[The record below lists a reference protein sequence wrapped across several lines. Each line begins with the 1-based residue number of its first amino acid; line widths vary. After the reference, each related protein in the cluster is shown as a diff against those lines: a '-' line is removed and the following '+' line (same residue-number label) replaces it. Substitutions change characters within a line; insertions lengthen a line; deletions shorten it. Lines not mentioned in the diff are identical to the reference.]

1 MRKIIIFG
9 CLMLCRLMVQADTY
23 SMLEISG
30 GGGWSTMTYNLT
42 GNTST
47 TQTSFSIP
55 GSYNFTVHAAYGFFF
70 NRYVGLGLGVDLSRY
85 GGAAAISGNMRWN
98 DVTDSDGEKY
108 NHLLTINRW
117 QDKQEIYYLE
127 VPLTLYIAFPLAHHL
142 DFSAEIGVK
151 YAYPF
156 LSKAVYAGEVEH
168 QGEYPQWG
176 MTIKD
181 MPNHGF
187 ETKHLE
193 GTGSFI
199 PQQNFIAFAKV
210 GVEFP
215 IAKRIAFFTH
225 VYATCGFKKALKAE
239 AEEHELGFRED
250 TDAAAALMPFMST
263 YTPLINTQ
271 MAKGSFLP
279 VSVGLEVGL
288 RFFFPH
294 TQRSHHPCRCLDDD

>member
-9 CLMLCRLMVQADTY
+9 CLLLCRLTAQADTY
-23 SMLEISG
+23 SMFEVSA
-30 GGGWSTMTYNLT
+30 GGGWSSMTYNL
-42 GNTST
+42 SAPPDA
-47 TQTSFSIP
+47 TQTSFSKP
-55 GSYNFTVHAAYGFFF
+55 GSYNFTVHAGYGFFF

-85 GGAAAISGNMRWN
+85 GAAAAIKGNMRWN
-98 DVTDSDGEKY
+98 GVTDSDGEKY
-108 NHLLTINRW
+108 NHLLSILRW

-156 LSKAVYAGEVEH
+156 LSKAAYAGEVAH
-168 QGEYPQWG
+168 QGEYPEWG
-176 MTIKD
+176 MTITD

-187 ETKHLE
+187 ETKQLE
-193 GTGSFI
+193 GKGSFV

-215 IAKRIAFFTH
+215 IARRVAFFTH
-225 VYATCGFKKALKAE
+225 VYAACGLKKALKAE

-250 TDAAAALMPFMST
+250 TEEAAALMPFMPV
-263 YTPLINTQ
+263 YTSVINTQ

-279 VSVGLEVGL
+279 VSVGLEAGI
-288 RFFFPH
+288 RFFLPH
-294 TQRSHHPCRCLDDD
+294 VHRAGHPCRCLPDD